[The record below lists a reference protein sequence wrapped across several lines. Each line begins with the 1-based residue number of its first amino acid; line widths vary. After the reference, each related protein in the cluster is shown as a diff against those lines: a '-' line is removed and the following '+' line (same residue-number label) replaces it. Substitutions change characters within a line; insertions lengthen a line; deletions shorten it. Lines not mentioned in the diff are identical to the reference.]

1 MAQRPSDPGHALI
14 IGATLQTVGALI
26 RCVKPAAPGSAYL
39 ASRQNILPN
48 SPWFWNKNVEYVDNN
63 AASWE
68 SWVVS

>member
-1 MAQRPSDPGHALI
+1 MINVQYSIVSCSQKEELSDGPATHPGHALI

-48 SPWFWNKNVEYVDNN
+48 SPWF
-63 AASWE
+63 
-68 SWVVS
+68 